1 MTYENLTI
9 LIFLIFV
16 ILITFINI
24 YKKYDKNRYFELFP
38 LERHFNGLNVI
49 ITIQY
54 CISICF
60 IIVELIIFLTEN
72 WNKQI

>member
-1 MTYENLTI
+1 MTYENLTV
-9 LIFLIFV
+9 LISLIFV

-24 YKKYDKNRYFELFP
+24 YEKYDKNRYFELFP
-38 LERHFNGLNVI
+38 SGKHFNGSNVI

-60 IIVELIIFLTEN
+60 IIVELIIFS
-72 WNKQI
+72 